1 MFQGPSLDE
10 VRVANPMSRRP
21 YLERINVAYSYAS
34 AELLDLIVNKVIYC
48 SEPVG
53 TTSLTTYLSKVREFN
68 ELYDCIYFINSLP
81 LAICEAEKY
90 PGPFVI
96 QKLTAT

>member
-1 MFQGPSLDE
+1 MFIEHNIFGLSDIVNTINLFVFQGPSLDE

-48 SEPVG
+48 SEPVE
-53 TTSLTTYLSKVREFN
+53 TT
-68 ELYDCIYFINSLP
+68 
-81 LAICEAEKY
+81 
-90 PGPFVI
+90 
-96 QKLTAT
+96 